1 MTVRLAFACL
11 FVALTAAPSFAQT
24 GTETGGQTDP
34 LLDAEIAAPASGE
47 PPQGTGGNDREA
59 RLDRLF
65 DKLASAKSAEDAKRF
80 EHTIDELW
88 GRSGSDTADLLT
100 LRAEELVAGEDQEG
114 ALKLLDA
121 ALQAKPDY
129 AEGWNKRATLYF
141 LRGDYVS
148 AMSAIR
154 ETLRYEPRHYG
165 AWAGLGRI
173 LEQTGDN
180 RKALDAYR
188 RALAIHPHLDGLK
201 DEVDKLATKLR
212 GEEL

>member
-1 MTVRLAFACL
+1 MAARFAFACL
-11 FVALTAAPSFAQT
+11 LLALATAPVHAQT
-24 GTETGGQTDP
+24 TGPLPTGPLAPDA
-34 LLDAEIAAPASGE
+34 LLDADPGAPRPGE
-47 PPQGTGGNDREA
+47 PIGNDREA

-65 DKLASAKSAEDAKRF
+65 DRLATAKSAEDAKRY
-80 EHTIDELW
+80 ERTIDELW
-88 GRSGSDTADLLT
+88 GISGSDTADLLT
-100 LRAEELVAGEDQEG
+100 MRAEELVAGEDPAG

-180 RKALDAYR
+180 RRALDAYR

-201 DEVDKLATKLR
+201 GEIDDLVAKVR

>member
-1 MTVRLAFACL
+1 MTARFSLACL
-11 FVALTAAPSFAQT
+11 LLALATAPSFAQT
-24 GTETGGQTDP
+24 SGAQSAAQPDP
-34 LLDAEIAAPASGE
+34 LLDADLGMPEQNE
-47 PPQGTGGNDREA
+47 PIGNDREA

-65 DKLASAKSAEDAKRF
+65 DRLAAAKTVEDAKRY
-80 EHTIDELW
+80 ERTIDELW
-88 GRSGSDTADLLT
+88 GHSGSDTADLLT
-100 LRAEELVAGEDQEG
+100 LRAEELVAGEDQAG
-114 ALKLLDA
+114 ALKLLEA

-173 LEQTGDN
+173 LQQTGDD
-180 RKALDAYR
+180 RKALEAYR

-201 DEVDKLATKLR
+201 DEVDALVGKVR
-212 GEEL
+212 GEAL

>member
-1 MTVRLAFACL
+1 MSLPFVFACL
-11 FVALTAAPSFAQT
+11 ILSASLA
-24 GTETGGQTDP
+24 
-34 LLDAEIAAPASGE
+34 AAPALAQDDPLAEADIPAAAGE
-47 PPQGTGGNDREA
+47 PVGNDREA

-65 DKLASAKSAEDAKRF
+65 DKLASATSAEDAKRY
-80 EHTIDELW
+80 ETTIDELW

-100 LRAEELVAGEDQEG
+100 MRAEELVAGEDQAG
-114 ALKLLDA
+114 AMKLLEA
-121 ALQAKPDY
+121 ALEAKPDY
-129 AEGWNKRATLYF
+129 AEGWNKRATLFF

>member
-1 MTVRLAFACL
+1 MSLRIVCACL
-11 FVALTAAPSFAQT
+11 
-24 GTETGGQTDP
+24 
-34 LLDAEIAAPASGE
+34 LLSASLAAAPALAQDDPLAE
-47 PPQGTGGNDREA
+47 TDTPPAARELAGNDREA

-65 DKLASAKSAEDAKRF
+65 DKLATATSAEDAKRY
-80 EHTIDELW
+80 ETTIDELW

-100 LRAEELVAGEDQEG
+100 MRAEELVAGEDPAG
-114 ALKLLDA
+114 AMKLLEA

-129 AEGWNKRATLYF
+129 AEGWNKRATLFF

-173 LEQTGDN
+173 LQQTGDD
-180 RKALDAYR
+180 RRALDAYR
-188 RALAIHPHLDGLK
+188 RALAIHPNLDGLK
-201 DEVDKLATKLR
+201 GEIDGLVTKVR